1 MDQIV
6 SFIFNLEVNFQVKV
20 WWELRVKI
28 FFSSQQQKP
37 KLNINWNFVY
47 KKLLT
52 HVIESPG
59 PNKYRTQM
67 SLYQDLV
74 PSCVL
79 CLGWP
84 HSCVISPLLWHNSPG
99 ASYFAWCSVT
109 TSFNIKCWGWGGSLI
124 EATNIKQ
131 QSLNKSLWS
140 KRWNLLTGK
149 DVDHGPSSFELD
161 R

>member
-1 MDQIV
+1 MDQTV

-20 WWELRVKI
+20 WWELCVKI

-37 KLNINWNFVY
+37 KLNINLNFVY

-59 PNKYRTQM
+59 PNEYRTQM

-99 ASYFAWCSVT
+99 TSYLAWCSVT
-109 TSFNIKCWGWGGSLI
+109 TSFNISAGGEGVLWLKLQISNNGHW
-124 EATNIKQ
+124 TNHFDQRGGIYWQVK
-131 QSLNKSLWS
+131 
-140 KRWNLLTGK
+140 
-149 DVDHGPSSFELD
+149 V
-161 R
+161 